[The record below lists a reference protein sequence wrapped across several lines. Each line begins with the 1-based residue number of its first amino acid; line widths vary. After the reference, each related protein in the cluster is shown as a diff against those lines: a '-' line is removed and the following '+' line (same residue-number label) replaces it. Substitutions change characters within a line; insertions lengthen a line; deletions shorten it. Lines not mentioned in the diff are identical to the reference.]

1 MKREQYLRHRLHT
14 LKTLNDAVSAMKS
27 LSAHHFR
34 LSRQALPAARAY
46 REQIEMALADVG
58 VRQAMDFTAPI
69 GLLLIVSDLGLCGDY
84 NTRLVQTAVEEYHQ
98 EDKGSLYCVG
108 RRPRAVLA
116 RYDIKPQRLYHAPAS
131 VDGLP
136 SLLLQLAQD
145 MFDDFLRR
153 QIGSLFVVS
162 ARFEG
167 AGRFS
172 PRVTRVLPIRSSL
185 PTKPLRPTNY
195 QSHRRLAAV
204 AVREFLYT
212 TLHELLLDSLA
223 SEHGMRLLAAE
234 SARQWLDET
243 SETVRRQLS
252 ASRREATTQEVLD
265 IVAGTRT
272 RQHGLGPFEK

>member
-1 MKREQYLRHRLHT
+1 VKHQKYLRRRLGT
-14 LKTLNDAVSAMKS
+14 LKTLHEAVSAMRS

-46 REQIEMALADVG
+46 RNEIENSIAEVG
-58 VRQAMDFTAPI
+58 VRQVMNFTAPP

-84 NTRLVQTAVEEYHQ
+84 NTRLVQAAVQEYQQ
-98 EDKGSLYCVG
+98 EGEGPLYCVG

-116 RYDIKPQRLYHAPAS
+116 RYDLKPQRLYHAPAS

-136 SLLLQLAQD
+136 NLLLQLAQD
-145 MFDDFLRR
+145 LLDDFLR
-153 QIGSLFVVS
+153 QEMGNLFVVS

-172 PRVTRVLPIRSSL
+172 PVVTRVLPIRSER
-185 PTKPLRPTNY
+185 PTEPLRLTHY

-212 TLHELLLDSLA
+212 TLYELLLDSLA

-234 SARQWLDET
+234 SARTWLDET

-252 ASRREATTQEVLD
+252 ACRRESTTQEVLD
-265 IVAGTRT
+265 IVAGSKLRKK
-272 RQHGLGPFEK
+272 RRFAP

>member
-1 MKREQYLRHRLHT
+1 MKREQYLRRRLHT
-14 LKTLNDAVSAMKS
+14 LKTLNEAVSAMRS

-46 REQIEMALADVG
+46 RDEIENALAEVG
-58 VRQAMDFTAPI
+58 VSQEMNFAAPP

-84 NTRLVQTAVEEYHQ
+84 NTRLVQTAVEEYQQ
-98 EDKGSLYCVG
+98 EGEGPLYCVG

-136 SLLLQLAQD
+136 GLLLQLAQD
-145 MFDDFLRR
+145 MLDDFLR
-153 QIGSLFVVS
+153 QEIGSLFVVS

-172 PRVTRVLPIRSSL
+172 PVVTRVLPIRSSR
-185 PTKPLRPTNY
+185 PAEPLRPTHY

-265 IVAGTRT
+265 IVAGSQLRKK
-272 RQHGLGPFEK
+272 RRFAP

>member
-1 MKREQYLRHRLHT
+1 MKREKTLRRRLHT
-14 LKTLNDAVSAMKS
+14 LSTLEEAVSAMRS
-27 LSAHHFR
+27 LSAHYFR

-46 REQIEMALADVG
+46 RDEIERALAEVN
-58 VRQAMDFTAPI
+58 VRQGMDLAAPP

-84 NTRLVQTAVEEYHQ
+84 NTRLVQTAVEQYRREG
-98 EDKGSLYCVG
+98 EGSLYCVG
-108 RRPRAVLA
+108 RRPRAILA
-116 RYDIKPQRLYHAPAS
+116 KYGIKPKRVYHAPAS

-136 SLLLQLAQD
+136 SLLLQVAQD
-145 MFDDFLRR
+145 MLDDFLRKE
-153 QIGSLFVVS
+153 IGRLYVVS

-167 AGRFS
+167 AGRFR
-172 PRVTRVLPIRSSL
+172 PVVTQVLPVR
-185 PTKPLRPTNY
+185 PRRPVQPLRATVY

-265 IVAGTRT
+265 IVAGSRP
-272 RQHGLGPFEK
+272 RMRNLSREE

>member
-1 MKREQYLRHRLHT
+1 MKREQFLRHRLHT
-14 LKTLNDAVSAMKS
+14 LKTLNEAVSAMKS

-34 LSRQALPAARAY
+34 LSRQVLPAARAY
-46 REQIEMALADVG
+46 RDQIETAVAEVG
-58 VRQAMDFTAPI
+58 VRQEINFSAPP
-69 GLLLIVSDLGLCGDY
+69 GLLLVVSDLGLCGDY
-84 NTRLVQTAVEEYHQ
+84 NTRLVQTAVDEYRQ
-98 EDKGSLYCVG
+98 EGEGPLYCVG

-116 RYDIKPQRLYHAPAS
+116 RYDIEPQRLYHAPAS

-136 SLLLQLAQD
+136 NLLLQLAQD
-145 MFDDFLRR
+145 MLDDLLRQ

-167 AGRFS
+167 AGHFS
-172 PRVTRVLPIRSSL
+172 PVVTQVLPIGSPR
-185 PTKPLRPTNY
+185 PNKPLRPTRY

-204 AVREFLYT
+204 AVRELLYT
-212 TLHELLLDSLA
+212 TLHEVLLDSLA

-234 SARQWLDET
+234 AARQWIDET

-265 IVAGTRT
+265 IVAGSRKRSSTS
-272 RQHGLGPFEK
+272 